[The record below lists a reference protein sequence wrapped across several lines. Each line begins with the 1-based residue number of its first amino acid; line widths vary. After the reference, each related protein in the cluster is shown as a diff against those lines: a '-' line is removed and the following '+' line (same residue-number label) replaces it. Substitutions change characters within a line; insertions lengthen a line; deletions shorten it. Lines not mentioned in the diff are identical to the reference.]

1 MRINLNK
8 NLIQLLGGFSV
19 VGLITTI
26 LSLAL
31 IYILLKLMH
40 TPLIVTYIGIYASTI
55 LLSFF
60 LNSVFVF
67 RSGLSFGN
75 ISKYFLIYLS
85 GMFFGTL
92 LLWLFKKALPVEN
105 YILGYAVLPFT
116 MMWNFAFSFKLLKPV
131 KTC

>member
-1 MRINLNK
+1 MRINSNK

-19 VGLITTI
+19 VGLFTTI

-40 TPLIVTYIGIYASTI
+40 TPLIITYIGIYASTI
-55 LLSFF
+55 LLSFL
-60 LNSVFVF
+60 LNSLFVF
-67 RSGLSFGN
+67 KSGLSFDN
-75 ISKYFLIYLS
+75 IFKYFLIYLS
-85 GMFFGTL
+85 GMLFGTL

-116 MMWNFAFSFKLLKPV
+116 MMWNFSFSIKLLKPV